1 MKEIAVNRYLR
12 ENIRKYRK
20 KRGLS
25 QDRLTKMADIT
36 LTTLVKIE
44 NGLNNNPTLNT
55 LTKLAEALDVSI
67 DDLVRKK

>member
-1 MKEIAVNRYLR
+1 MKVSSNNFLR

-20 KRGLS
+20 KKGLS

-44 NGLNNNPTLNT
+44 NGINDNPTLNT
-55 LTKLAEALDVSI
+55 LTKLADALDVSI
-67 DDLVRKK
+67 ADLIKKK

>member
-1 MKEIAVNRYLR
+1 MKVSSNNFLR

-20 KRGLS
+20 QKGLS

-44 NGLNNNPTLNT
+44 NGINDNPTLNT
-55 LTKLAEALDVSI
+55 LTKLADALDVSI
-67 DDLVRKK
+67 ADLIKKK